1 MGLEIRRTN
10 TIGVTTVLDTNS
22 IDLTKV
28 GPQISGDLRISSNAA
43 DTGYKKVALNIE
55 SATSVGLRAQLA
67 TEDIQDAAFAALA
80 DSNSLDVTYNDAGD
94 AVTGDVRLSS
104 DAADAGY
111 AIAAVD
117 IRSGASKG
125 LRVQTQM
132 SAIDHGSVSGLG
144 DDDHGQYLA
153 KDGRA
158 GGQAATGGT
167 AASENLSLV
176 STSHATKGKIYLGT
190 SSYDDA
196 LDRLAI
202 ADSSAATKLDVN
214 GDMSLRTAVN
224 TDAGVLT
231 GVPTTT
237 SFVVLRNAT
246 GIKGI
251 SNTADGKLIILTND
265 TGAEITIYN
274 EAAAASA
281 AERIVT
287 GTADDISLADG
298 ASLFLAYDGNE
309 PRWRVVGGA
318 GGGGL
323 SIKSNQTL
331 SAAATITLAGNG
343 RQLIRVQG
351 NGGAITVNATTGVTA
366 GTKDGIELRLQ
377 GLSDANTVQIDTAG
391 NMRVNGTCVLGQGD
405 ILDLQWD
412 NSDAKWTEVSR
423 SE

>member
-1 MGLEIRRTN
+1 MGLEIKRTN
-10 TIGVTTVLDTNS
+10 TIGLTTVLDTSSIDMTKVGPQISADVKISSNAADAGYKKVALDIQGTGVNGLRAQLANEDIQDAAAALLTDTNS
-22 IDLTKV
+22 IDLTYTD
-28 GPQISGDLRISSNAA
+28 GS
-43 DTGYKKVALNIE
+43 DT
-55 SATSVGLRAQLA
+55 ATA
-67 TEDIQDAAFAALA
+67 
-80 DSNSLDVTYNDAGD
+80 
-94 AVTGDVRLSS
+94 DVRLSS

-111 AIAAVD
+111 ALAAVD

-132 SAIDHGSVSGLG
+132 SGIDHGSISGLG

-153 KDGRA
+153 KDGRS
-158 GGQAATGGT
+158 GGQSATGGT
-167 AASENLSLV
+167 AASDNLTLV
-176 STSHATKGKIYLGT
+176 STAHATKGKIYLGL
-190 SSYDDA
+190 SAYDDA
-196 LDRLAI
+196 TDRLAI

-214 GDMSLRTAVN
+214 GDMSLRSALN

-246 GIKGI
+246 GIKGV
-251 SNTADGKLIILTND
+251 SNTADGKLCVLTND

-281 AERIVT
+281 AERILT

-298 ASLFLAYDGNE
+298 ASLFLIYDGNE

-351 NGGAITVNATTGVTA
+351 NGGAITVDATTGVTA

-377 GLSDANTVQIDTAG
+377 GLSDTNTVTIASAG
-391 NMRVNGTCVLGQGD
+391 NMRLNGTCVLGNGD
-405 ILDLQWD
+405 VLDLMWNNSNSTWD
-412 NSDAKWTEVSR
+412 EVGR